1 MSSGKNIPRL
11 LGVAFLT
18 VLLLTFSEFWALS
31 IIGTGSV
38 SDSLVSISNNLMPL
52 RLSILL
58 GLTLSAGIIVL
69 AVLLFVV
76 LQKQNKIMALVALS
90 CYLLESVTLV
100 LRQLSV
106 YALIPLALEYTKAGA
121 LDSSHFQT
129 LGAVFLDIGRWVY
142 DVHLLFF
149 ALGGILWYTLFY
161 RTRYIPRFLAIWGI
175 VAVALVLV
183 ASVLA
188 GFEIRPIALVLP
200 NALFELAIGL
210 WIVIKGSKSYARVY

>member
-1 MSSGKNIPRL
+1 MSSDKNIPRL
-11 LGVAFLT
+11 LGVAFLM

-58 GLTLSAGIIVL
+58 GLVLSAGIIVL

-76 LQKQNKIMALVALS
+76 LQKQNKAIALIALS

-121 LDSSHFQT
+121 LDLSYFETS
-129 LGAVFLDIGRWVY
+129 GAVFLDIGRWVY
-142 DVHLLFF
+142 DIHLLFF
-149 ALGGILWYTLFY
+149 ALGGILWYILFY
-161 RTRYIPRFLAIWGI
+161 RTRYIPRLLSIWGI

-183 ASVLA
+183 ASILA
-188 GFEIRPIALVLP
+188 GFEIRSIALVLP
-200 NALFELAIGL
+200 NAVFELAIGL
-210 WIVIKGSKSYARVY
+210 WIVIKGIKSYESD

>member
-11 LGVAFLT
+11 LGVAFLM

-58 GLTLSAGIIVL
+58 GLVLSAGIIVL
-69 AVLLFVV
+69 AVLLFVI
-76 LQKQNKIMALVALS
+76 LQKQNKAIALIALS

-121 LDSSHFQT
+121 LDLSYFETS
-129 LGAVFLDIGRWVY
+129 GAVFLDIGRWVY
-142 DVHLLFF
+142 DIHLLFF
-149 ALGGILWYTLFY
+149 ALGGILWYILFY
-161 RTRYIPRFLAIWGI
+161 RTRYIPRLLSIWGI

-183 ASVLA
+183 ASILA
-188 GFEIRPIALVLP
+188 GFEIRSIALVLP
-200 NALFELAIGL
+200 NAVFELAIGL
-210 WIVIKGSKSYARVY
+210 WIVIKGIKSYESD

>member
-1 MSSGKNIPRL
+1 M
-11 LGVAFLT
+11 A
-18 VLLLTFSEFWALS
+18 VLFLTFSEFLALS

-58 GLTLSAGIIVL
+58 GLILSAGIIVL
-69 AVLLFVV
+69 AVLLFMV
-76 LQKQNKIMALVALS
+76 LQKQNKTMAIVALS

-100 LRQLSV
+100 LRQLTV
-106 YALIPLALEYTKAGA
+106 YALIPLSLEYTKAGA
-121 LDSSHFQT
+121 HDFSHLQT

-142 DVHLLFF
+142 DIHLLFF
-149 ALGGILWYTLFY
+149 ALGGILWYALFY
-161 RTRYIPRFLAIWGI
+161 RTKYIPRLLAIWGI
-175 VAVALVLV
+175 VAVALVLI

-188 GFEIRPIALVLP
+188 GFELRTIALVLP

-210 WIVIKGSKSYARVY
+210 WIVTKGVKSYE

>member
-1 MSSGKNIPRL
+1 MSSGKNHPRL

-31 IIGTGSV
+31 IIGTGSL
-38 SDSLVSISNNLMPL
+38 SDSLISISNNLIPL

-58 GLTLSAGIIVL
+58 GLILSVGIIVL
-69 AVLLFVV
+69 AVLLFTV
-76 LQKQNKIMALVALS
+76 LQKQNKTMALVALS

-106 YALIPLALEYTKAGA
+106 YALIPLSLEYTKAGA
-121 LDSSHFQT
+121 LSLSHLET

-149 ALGGILWYTLFY
+149 ALGGILWYILLY
-161 RTRYIPRFLAIWGI
+161 RTKYIPRLLAFWGI
-175 VAVALVLV
+175 VAAALVLI

-188 GFEIRPIALVLP
+188 GFEIRAIVLVLP

-210 WIVIKGSKSYARVY
+210 WIVAKGIKSYE

>member
-11 LGVAFLT
+11 LGVAFLM

-58 GLTLSAGIIVL
+58 GLVLSAGIIVL
-69 AVLLFVV
+69 AVLLFVI
-76 LQKQNKIMALVALS
+76 LQKQNKTIALIALS

-121 LDSSHFQT
+121 LDLSYFETS
-129 LGAVFLDIGRWVY
+129 GAVFLDIGRWVY
-142 DVHLLFF
+142 DIHLLFF
-149 ALGGILWYTLFY
+149 ALGGILWYILFY
-161 RTRYIPRFLAIWGI
+161 RTRYIPRLLSIWGI

>member
-1 MSSGKNIPRL
+1 MSSDKNIPRL
-11 LGVAFLT
+11 LGVAFLM

-58 GLTLSAGIIVL
+58 GLVLSAGIIVL
-69 AVLLFVV
+69 AVLLFVI
-76 LQKQNKIMALVALS
+76 LQKQNKTIALIALS

-121 LDSSHFQT
+121 LDLSYFETS
-129 LGAVFLDIGRWVY
+129 GAVFLDIGRWVY
-142 DVHLLFF
+142 DIHLLFF
-149 ALGGILWYTLFY
+149 ALGGILWYILFY
-161 RTRYIPRFLAIWGI
+161 RTRYIPRLLSIWGI

-183 ASVLA
+183 ASILA
-188 GFEIRPIALVLP
+188 GFEIRSIALVLP
-200 NALFELAIGL
+200 NAVFELAIGL
-210 WIVIKGSKSYARVY
+210 WIVIKGIKSYESD

>member
-11 LGVAFLT
+11 LGVAFLM

-58 GLTLSAGIIVL
+58 GLVLSAGIIVL

-76 LQKQNKIMALVALS
+76 LQKQNKAIALIALS

-121 LDSSHFQT
+121 LDLSYFETS
-129 LGAVFLDIGRWVY
+129 GAVFLDIGRWVY
-142 DVHLLFF
+142 DIHLLFF
-149 ALGGILWYTLFY
+149 ALGGILWYILFY
-161 RTRYIPRFLAIWGI
+161 RTRYIPRLLSIWGI

-183 ASVLA
+183 ASILA
-188 GFEIRPIALVLP
+188 GFEIRSIALVLP
-200 NALFELAIGL
+200 NAVFELAIGL
-210 WIVIKGSKSYARVY
+210 WIVIKGIKSYESD